1 MAVALDVDSTLSITE
16 PEVGELFAT
25 AQQDMHAGRWE
36 AATAKLEQ
44 LARARPQ
51 DYAQAGPVAEAR
63 MSQRAEPAAPRVG
76 GPIPEPAVWTQ
87 VLWLVVAPTG
97 LLTILLFL
105 IE

>member
-1 MAVALDVDSTLSITE
+1 MAVALDAESTPNITVSELS
-16 PEVGELFAT
+16 ELFAT
-25 AQQDMHAGRWE
+25 AQQDMRAGRWE

-44 LARARPQ
+44 LALARPQ

-63 MSQRAEPAAPRVG
+63 MGQRAETVAPRG
-76 GPIPEPAVWTQ
+76 GELIPEPDVWKQ